1 MRFHQSLN
9 VGYAMRQIAPIMN
22 IADIAINTSSSAF
35 DFFFGFF
42 DCSAVFE
49 DFEVFKDSDDS
60 EDSKKTLQRHHRHF
74 GALQRSVLPIRFRY
88 AAVSRYCLPSRF
100 LAILTTPKSTNAAA
114 QMVAAIQAT

>member
-1 MRFHQSLN
+1 
-9 VGYAMRQIAPIMN
+9 MRQIAPIMN

-35 DFFFGFF
+35 DFFF
-42 DCSAVFE
+42 VFSIVPQ
-49 DFEVFKDSDDS
+49 FLKILKF
-60 EDSKKTLQRHHRHF
+60 SKIQMILKIQKTLQRHHRHF